1 MNHRQLYRLLLL
13 VALLGVFTL
22 TAFGQTAQVTGRV
35 NDPNDAVVPGTRV
48 IATNADT
55 SLKRETVTNDDGYYT
70 IPLLPP
76 GSYELTVQKD
86 GFKPISRSGI
96 TLQVEQVARLD
107 FKLEIGG
114 ASETVQVTGAAP
126 LLERETSSVG
136 QVVDNRKIVDL
147 PLNQRNPFSLVLLAP
162 GVTGSAG
169 ATRGGQQFSI
179 NGGRAS
185 SNEILLDGI
194 PSAPPHDGANS
205 FTVFPSVDAVQEFR
219 VQTSNYSS
227 EFGLT
232 GGGIINL
239 IYKSGGNQLHGS
251 AYNFLRNSVFD
262 ANSFFNNRTGLPLD
276 SFKRNQ
282 FGGTIGGPIV
292 LPKKLFGPFG
302 YDGHN
307 KTFFFFSYEGLRQR
321 SAATLIAT
329 VPTEAMRRG
338 DFSQLKNAEGQ
349 QIVIY
354 DPVTT
359 AGSGQNV
366 VRQAFPGNIIPANR
380 FDAVARNITRYWPLP
395 NRPGNANT
403 GINNFVASGSNP
415 SDIDQWDVKMDQ
427 NLSDRQ
433 RIAVRVSRRELVTG
447 YPNFFPAE
455 IRIAEDGRA
464 FPETSHNVG
473 FDYTLAASP
482 TYVFNVR
489 YGFARNLWGQSTRS
503 DGFDPSQLGFPA
515 YYANN
520 LDNLNF
526 PAIAPAGYYRLGHG
540 YALGIGRTGLEVH
553 TWQLANTK
561 ALSRHLLKFGGEA
574 RLMRNNVSQYG
585 NTGNFNF
592 GRNFTVGPNPV
603 TNANSTTAGDGFASF
618 LLGLGGGSFT
628 KNFKIVSTQSLY
640 YGAYLNDDWKA
651 TSRLTFN
658 LGLRWEMN
666 DPRTERYDRTNYIDP
681 FVTHPLG
688 EQLKNRP
695 GFSECPACANLQGGL
710 VYVGVGGTGR
720 KQFETDRNNFSP
732 RFGFAYQAT
741 TKTVVRGAYGIF
753 YSVPVSSAAGT
764 IGLNGFRSDNTLLGT
779 LDGVRPNHY
788 LSNPYPNGFVPL
800 TGSSLG
806 LNTFIGLDPSGPLRD
821 SVTPYTQNWNFG
833 IQWELPGSLLID
845 ASYVGSHGVHLTD
858 GSLVLNQLEPQYL
871 ALGAKLLDK
880 VPNPFFGLIPASAG
894 TLGQQMIE
902 RRNLLRPYPQFS
914 SLTAQF
920 PTGSSSI
927 YHSFQL
933 KAEKRLSQGLSF
945 LLAYTNAKLID
956 DSSQNN
962 GNFGREGVRQNFYDR
977 RADRS
982 ISPNDISQ
990 RLVISFVYE
999 LPFGRGRLLGR
1010 DWNRVADVLVGG
1022 WQVNGIATLQTG
1034 LPLTISAPNNTCNCF
1049 SNGQRPNI
1057 NGSAKG
1063 SGDVYAA
1070 VNSITTP
1077 YFNTS
1082 VFSPPALYSFGN
1094 APRTLPDVRGPGTHN
1109 WDFSVFKNFRILEG
1123 LNVQFRAE
1131 AFNLLNR
1138 VQFAL
1143 PDQNFGNLG
1152 RSFGQITSQA
1162 NNPRQM
1168 QFALKMLF

>member
-1 MNHRQLYRLLLL
+1 
-13 VALLGVFTL
+13 FTL

-35 NDPNDAVVPGTRV
+35 SDPNDSVVPGTKV
-48 IATNADT
+48 IAINSGTG
-55 SLKRETVTNDDGYYT
+55 LKRETVTNDDGYYT
-70 IPLLPP
+70 LPLLPP
-76 GSYELTVQKD
+76 GSYQLMVQKD
-86 GFKPISRSGI
+86 GFKPISQSGV

-107 FKLEIGG
+107 FKLELGA
-114 ASETVQVTGAAP
+114 ASETVQITGATT
-126 LLERETSSVG
+126 LLERETSAVG
-136 QVVDNRKIVDL
+136 HVVDNRKIVDL
-147 PLNQRNPFSLVLLAP
+147 PLNQRNPFSLVLLVP
-162 GVTGSAG
+162 GVTGSVG
-169 ATRGGQQFSI
+169 ATRSGQGFSI
-179 NGGRAS
+179 NGGRMS
-185 SNEILLDGI
+185 SNEILLDGV
-194 PSAPPHDGANS
+194 PSAPPQDGANS
-205 FTVFPSVDAVQEFR
+205 FTVFPSVDAVNEFR

-227 EFGLT
+227 EYGLT

-239 IYKSGGNQLHGS
+239 IYKSGTNQLHGS

-262 ANSFFNNRTGLPLD
+262 ANSFFNNKVGTPLT

-282 FGGTIGGPIV
+282 FGGTIGGPVV

-321 SAATLIAT
+321 AAASLRAT

-338 DFSQLKNAEGQ
+338 DFSQLKNAAGQ

-395 NRPGNANT
+395 NRPGDANT
-403 GINNFVASGSNP
+403 GFNNFVAGGSDP
-415 SDIDQWDVKMDQ
+415 FDIDQWDAKVDQ

-447 YPNFFPAE
+447 YPTFFPAE
-455 IRIAEDGRA
+455 IGIAENGRA
-464 FPETSHNVG
+464 FPETAHNVG
-473 FDYTLAASP
+473 FDYTLTASP
-482 TYVFNVR
+482 TYVVNVR
-489 YGFARNLWGQSTRS
+489 YGFARNLWELSTRS

-515 YYANN
+515 YYRNN

-526 PAIAPAGYYRLGHG
+526 PAIAPAGYYRLGTG
-540 YALGIGRTGLEVH
+540 YSLGIGRTAFEGH
-553 TWQLANTK
+553 TWSLANTK
-561 ALSRHLLKFGGEA
+561 SLSRHLLKFGGEM
-574 RLMRNNVSQYG
+574 RMMRNNVSQSG

-603 TNANSTTAGDGFASF
+603 TNANSPTAGDGFASF
-618 LLGLGGGSFT
+618 LLGLGSGAFT
-628 KNFKIVSTQSLY
+628 KNFKLVSTQSFY
-640 YGAYLNDDWKA
+640 YGAYLNDDWKV
-651 TSRLTFN
+651 TSKLTFN
-658 LGLRWEMN
+658 LGLRYELN

-688 EQLKNRP
+688 EQLRNRP
-695 GFSECPACANLQGGL
+695 GFSECPACANLKGGL

-741 TKTVVRGAYGIF
+741 TKTVVRGAYGVF
-753 YSVPVSSAAGT
+753 YSVPVSAAAGT
-764 IGLNGFRSDNTLLGT
+764 IGLNGFRSDTSLLGT

-788 LSNPYPNGFVPL
+788 LSNPYPNGFTPI

-806 LNTFIGLDPSGPLRD
+806 LMTFVGLDPSGPLRD

-833 IQWELPGSLLID
+833 IQRELPGALLIE
-845 ASYVGSHGVHLTD
+845 ASYVGSRGVHLSD
-858 GSLVLNQLEPQYL
+858 NFLVLNQLEPKYL
-871 ALGAKLLDK
+871 ALGAKLLEP
-880 VPNPFFGLIPASAG
+880 VPNPFFGLIPASVG
-894 TLGQQMIE
+894 VLGQAMIQ
-902 RRNLLRPYPQFS
+902 RRYLLQPFPQFS
-914 SLTAQF
+914 SLTPQYS
-920 PTGSSSI
+920 TGSSSI

-933 KAEKRLSQGLSF
+933 KAEKRLSNGLSF

-956 DSSQNN
+956 DSSQSN
-962 GNFGREGVRQNFYDR
+962 GNYGREGVRQNSYDR

-990 RLVISFVYE
+990 RLVMSFVYE
-999 LPFGRGRLLGR
+999 LPFGRGRLLGK
-1010 DWNRVADVLVGG
+1010 DWNRVADVLAGG

-1034 LPLTISAPNNTCNCF
+1034 VPLTISAPNTCNCF

-1070 VNSITTP
+1070 VNNTAP

-1082 VFSPPALYSFGN
+1082 VFSAPPLYTFGN

-1109 WDFSVFKNFRILEG
+1109 WDFSLFKTFSILEG

-1138 VQFAL
+1138 VQFGL
-1143 PDQNFGNLG
+1143 PNQNFGDLG
-1152 RSFGQITSQA
+1152 RGFGQITSQA
-1162 NNPRQM
+1162 NSPRQM
-1168 QFALKMLF
+1168 QFALKVLF